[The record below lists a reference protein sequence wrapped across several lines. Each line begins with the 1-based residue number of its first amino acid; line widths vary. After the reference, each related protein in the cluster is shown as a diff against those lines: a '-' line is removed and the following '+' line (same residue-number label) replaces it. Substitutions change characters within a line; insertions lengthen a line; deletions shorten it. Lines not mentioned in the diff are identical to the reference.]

1 MIKKKISSLEFDI
14 ALKLI
19 VAYKLQLEHELKEN
33 VLVKNRRIN
42 IQDDVNEKTFKA
54 LKIYYQLY
62 YKIELN
68 WDDLAVMEISLLKSI
83 DYNKMAF
90 VKGFGFI
97 SLFNFKELMIS
108 CSILKEEEYCQLKK
122 RYR

>member
-1 MIKKKISSLEFDI
+1 MIEKKINSLQFDE

-19 VAYKLQLEHELKEN
+19 AAYKLQLMHELKEN
-33 VLVKNRRIN
+33 VLADNININ
-42 IQDDVNEKTFKA
+42 IQNDVNEKTFNA

-68 WDDLAVMEISLLKSI
+68 WDDLAAMDISLLKSI
-83 DYNKMAF
+83 DYKKLAL

-108 CSILKEEEYCQLKK
+108 SSILKEEEFCILKK

>member
-1 MIKKKISSLEFDI
+1 MIEKRISSLEFDE

-19 VAYKLQLEHELKEN
+19 AAYKLQLMHELKEN
-33 VLVKNRRIN
+33 VLVDNIN
-42 IQDDVNEKTFKA
+42 IQNDVNEKTFKA